1 MQTATERWDV
11 FVTSKNPDEPL
22 DPELRKWFYSKARHI
37 LQFFTFHPSTPSA
50 VVSSEMRSA
59 FFSCVA
65 QERPFPIISTSG
77 IKSALDVRMPDPT
90 FATFLKELPV
100 FPEELLDSSKLMVA
114 ALRERG
120 MLKDIAFTDVLKEL
134 RERPLSEEEMIACL
148 QWWMKTPH
156 KNSAGIADIRR
167 EFLDAAVLTI
177 GSPGAGNE
185 RTIPLKEIQTFLN
198 RQNIAIPTDGP
209 LPNHLLPLSI
219 SRKFDPAQL
228 KSLQWKEFTVL
239 AWVQYIADPAV
250 YAQRGEFNITESPAW
265 ADRVLQTLGK
275 YWHNMSQTTQASTVD
290 LLDELT
296 CIPTTAGMKTPCE
309 TYFTKAEI
317 FRDLAIIDLPS
328 GVPIKG
334 NLEKLLA
341 ELGVRK
347 HVDLQIIYNR

>member
-1 MQTATERWDV
+1 MQAATERWDV
-11 FVTSKNPDEPL
+11 FVTSKNPGEPL
-22 DPELRKWFYSKARHI
+22 DPELRKWFYGKTRHI
-37 LQFFTFHPSTPSA
+37 IQFFTFHPSTPSA

-59 FFSCVA
+59 FFGCVVPE
-65 QERPFPIISTSG
+65 QPFPIVSTSG
-77 IKSALDVRMPDPT
+77 VKSALDVRMPDST
-90 FATFLKELPV
+90 FAAFLKELPV
-100 FPEELLDSSKLMVA
+100 FPEELLDDSKFMVE

-120 MLKDIAFTDVLKEL
+120 MLKDIEFADVLKEL
-134 RERPLSEEEMIACL
+134 RGRPLSEEEMIACL
-148 QWWMKTPH
+148 QWWIKTSD
-156 KNSAGIADIRR
+156 KNSAEITDIRR

-177 GSPGAGNE
+177 DSTDAGNG

-198 RQNIAIPTDGP
+198 RQNTAIPTGGP

-219 SRKFDPAQL
+219 SRKFDSAQL

-239 AWVQYIADPAV
+239 AWVQYIVDPAV
-250 YAQRGEFNITESPAW
+250 YAQRSEFNLTKSPAW

-275 YWHNMSQTTQASTVD
+275 SWHNMSQTAQTSTVG
-290 LLDELT
+290 LLNELT
-296 CIPTTAGMKTPCE
+296 CIPTTAGMKTPRE
-309 TYFTKAEI
+309 TYFTKLEI
-317 FRDLAIIDLPS
+317 FRDLAIINLPS